1 MKYNCKDIFSDAVI
15 VTVVLSV
22 LALIVGSLPALFR
35 EFLVFLN
42 KLDINYHLLIDIFLV
57 LRAISFGLIRGN

>member
-1 MKYNCKDIFSDAVI
+1 MKYNCKDIFVDAVI

-57 LRAISFGLIRGN
+57 LRAISFGLISGN

>member
-1 MKYNCKDIFSDAVI
+1 MKYNCKDIFVDAVI

-35 EFLVFLN
+35 KFLVFLN

-57 LRAISFGLIRGN
+57 LRAISFGLISGN